1 MRSNTPRQ
9 INILYRW
16 CIMKMGHN
24 IPLNINLCK
33 GNSINKSNMQHP
45 DQIVYN
51 VRHACAKACPN
62 ACPKIIQH
70 LTSNIRKTEIKAKEC
85 KQTGNFLTSPVL
97 FSALQRNKNHM
108 VITSEQGNN
117 KMNTSQTFFAWQSF
131 SKHTLQN

>member
-9 INILYRW
+9 INIPYRW
-16 CIMKMGHN
+16 CTMKMGHN
-24 IPLNINLCK
+24 IQHNINLCK
-33 GNSINKSNMQHP
+33 GNGINKSNMQHP

-51 VRHACAKACPN
+51 VQHACAK

-97 FSALQRNKNHM
+97 FSVLQRNKNHM

-117 KMNTSQTFFAWQSF
+117 KMNATQTFFACQSF